1 MSRRSNVCL
10 AAIVGVLVIPTAA
23 GAATNE
29 KDNNVLNRA
38 PEVLRTQTEAPDNG
52 IPQYLLDRAECV
64 AVFPSVTKGAFIIG
78 GEHGRGVAT
87 CKTSTGAMSA
97 PAFVSIGGASVGW
110 QFGGEQTD
118 VVMLVMNKSGKD
130 LLFSDSLKLGAEVSA
145 AAGPVGRSVEAA
157 GDPMSGAGI
166 LSWSR
171 SRGLFAGASLDGS
184 VISSDEDANERLYG
198 RAIDAQT
205 ILTSNTL
212 TVPSGARGFVDTASR
227 LITPSSGRASNHGNA
242 LVATPQDANTRYD
255 NTGRAGSTTGS
266 TGNAYNTGTT
276 GSTRYDTGT
285 AGNTG
290 SAYNTGTTGSSQYQG
305 SSVSMPHTASQLP
318 RIALVGLLALGM
330 GLAWRFRGL
339 FA

>member
-1 MSRRSNVCL
+1 MSRRSIVCL
-10 AAIVGVLVIPTAA
+10 AAIVGVLAIPTVA

-38 PEVLRTQTEAPDNG
+38 PEVLRVQTEAPDNG

-64 AVFPSVTKGAFIIG
+64 AVFPSVTKGAFIVG

-118 VVMLVMNKSGKD
+118 LVMLVMNKSGKD
-130 LLFSDSLKLGAEVSA
+130 LLFTDSLKLGAEVSA

-184 VISSDEDANERLYG
+184 VISSDDKANERLYG
-198 RAIDAQT
+198 REIEPES
-205 ILTSNTL
+205 ILTSTTL
-212 TVPSGARGFVDTASR
+212 TVPSAARGFMDTASR
-227 LITPSSGRASNHGNA
+227 LIAPSSGRASTYGTDQRTTPE
-242 LVATPQDANTRYD
+242 VASTRYD
-255 NTGRAGSTTGS
+255 NTGSTGTAYNPRTTGS
-266 TGNAYNTGTT
+266 TAYDT
-276 GSTRYDTGT
+276 GST
-285 AGNTG
+285 G
-290 SAYNTGTTGSSQYQG
+290 SQTYQR
-305 SSVSMPHTASQLP
+305 SSVSMPQTASHLP

-330 GLAWRFRGL
+330 ALAWRFGRGL
-339 FA
+339 FS